1 MTVQVESQGRAARAR
16 PSLRWRRRGLV
27 GYVFIAPWL
36 VAFLAFEALPI
47 LSGFYHSFT
56 DWTATGKAANWV
68 GFANYTE
75 ALTRDPLFWTAVKNT
90 LYYIGVSVPLGIIV
104 AFALALMLN
113 AKIRGTGVYRTIYYL
128 PSVVPTV
135 AAVIVWTFIFETRRG
150 ILNFV
155 LELLGLPPIRWL
167 SDPAWAMPAL
177 IIMSLWGI
185 GASMVIFLAG
195 LQGIPQELYEAAE
208 VDGANGWQ
216 KLWRMTVPLMTPT
229 IFFNLIMS
237 LVAAFQ
243 AFNNA
248 FIMTNG
254 GPNNATLLYM
264 LHLYNNAFRYF
275 RMGYAS
281 ALAVMLFVVV
291 FGVTFLVY
299 RSSKRWVYYS

>member
-1 MTVQVESQGRAARAR
+1 MSVQAQSRGRALAR
-16 PSLRWRRRGLV
+16 PRRRRLPKGMV

-36 VAFLAFEALPI
+36 VAFIAFEALPI

-56 DWTATGKAANWV
+56 DWTATGKAATWV
-68 GFANYTE
+68 GAANYSE
-75 ALTRDPLFWTAVKNT
+75 ALTRDPLFWKAVSNT
-90 LYYIGVSVPLGIIV
+90 FYYIGVSVPLGIVV
-104 AFALALMLN
+104 AFGLALMLN
-113 AKIRGTGVYRTIYYL
+113 AKLRGRDFYRTVYYL

-150 ILNFV
+150 ILNFI
-155 LELLGLPPIRWL
+155 LELVGLPPIRWL
-167 SDPAWAMPAL
+167 SDPNAAMPAL
-177 IIMSLWGI
+177 IIMSLWGL

-208 VDGANGWQ
+208 VDGANAWHS
-216 KLWRMTVPLMTPT
+216 LWRLTVPLMTPT
-229 IFFNLIMS
+229 IFFNLVMN

-264 LHLYNNAFRYF
+264 LHLYNNAFRYI

-281 ALAVMLFVVV
+281 AMAVMLFVVV
-291 FGVTFLVY
+291 FVVTLLVY